1 MKWLAALTMSLFA
14 ISALAQTEPVPGPGD
29 PRFQIVDYAPN
40 QVIALRAAPGYQ
52 VTVQLAAD
60 ERIESIAVGDSS
72 AWQVTA
78 NRSGESLF
86 VKLLQPDVSTNMTV
100 ITSAR
105 LYVFDLQPLSR
116 PTHDMP
122 YSVQFRYPSQAQ
134 EQEGAE
140 TAAKGRYMLSG
151 TRALRPDGISDDGL
165 HTYIEWPKNV
175 ALPAVYALDDLGGET
190 LVNGMVR
197 DGIFVIDAIAPALI
211 FRIDRRT
218 ARATRIIDA
227 GQK

>member
-1 MKWLAALTMSLFA
+1 MKWLAPLSMLLFA
-14 ISALAQTEPVPGPGD
+14 IPALAQTEPVPGSGD
-29 PRFQIVDYAPN
+29 PRFQIVDYAQN
-40 QVIALRAAPGYQ
+40 QVVVLRAAPGYQ

-86 VKLLQPDVSTNMTV
+86 VKLLQPDIATNMTV

-105 LYVFDLQPLSR
+105 LYVFDLEPLSR

-122 YSVQFRYPSQAQ
+122 YSVQFRYPSQAK
-134 EQEGAE
+134 EQQAAE
-140 TAAKGRYMLSG
+140 ITTKGRYMLSG
-151 TRALRPDGISDDGL
+151 ARALRPDGISDDGL
-165 HTYIEWPKNV
+165 HTYIEWPKDA

-190 LVNGMVR
+190 LVNGMMR

-218 ARATRIIDA
+218 ARATRIVDS